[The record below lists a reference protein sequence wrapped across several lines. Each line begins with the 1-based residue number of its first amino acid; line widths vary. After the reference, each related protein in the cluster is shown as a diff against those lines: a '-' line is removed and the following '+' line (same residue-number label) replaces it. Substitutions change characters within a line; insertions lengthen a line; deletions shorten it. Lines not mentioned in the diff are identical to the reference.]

1 MATKKAKK
9 PVKKVAAKKPVVKK
23 KIVAKKPVAKKNLF
37 TPTKLKLLKPVPSDI
52 DIAQAGKLKPILQI
66 AQELGIKES
75 ELELFGPYKAKIKL
89 EILDRLAKRKNGK
102 YIDVTAITPTPLGE
116 GKTTTTVG
124 VSQALGAHLGKKVM
138 TVIRQPS
145 QGPTFGIKGGA
156 AGGGYSQIIPMEDFN
171 LHLTGDIH
179 AITAAHNLCAAA
191 LDARMMHEQL
201 TPDDEKLFN
210 ALCPADKKGARKF
223 SPSMLRRLKKLGIE
237 KTDPNELTPEE
248 RRSFARLDID
258 PNGVSWRRVVDVN
271 DRFLREI
278 MVGMGKD
285 EAGFEHKSGYDIT
298 VASEIMAIL
307 ALTTDLADM
316 RDRLGR
322 MVVAV
327 NRQGA
332 AVTSEDLGV
341 AGALTVLMKD
351 AIKPNL
357 MQTLEGTPAIVHAG
371 PFANIAHGQ
380 SSIIADKIALKL
392 TDYVITESGFGA
404 DIGME
409 KFMDIKCR
417 YSGLIPNV
425 VVLVA
430 TVRALKMHGGGPKV
444 VAGKPLAPE
453 YTDENLDLLQKGL
466 PNMVQHIENALKYGV
481 NVVVAVNSFANDT
494 PAEVEMVRQAALAAG
509 AMDAVVSR
517 HWMEGG
523 KGAIALAEAVVK
535 ACEKPSNFQFLYPL
549 NQPIKTKIETIAR
562 EIYRADG
569 VDYTPEAEAK
579 IELFT
584 KLGFADLPLCMAKT
598 HLSFTDQAAVKGAPR
613 GFRVTISDIRA
624 SVGAGFLYPL
634 LGTMRTMPGLPTRP
648 VFYDVDLD
656 LETGKVVGLF

>member
-1 MATKKAKK
+1 MATKKAT
-9 PVKKVAAKKPVVKK
+9 VKKTVKGTKKAVKK
-23 KIVAKKPVAKKNLF
+23 AAPKKQIKFAYK
-37 TPTKLKLLKPVPSDI
+37 PTKIKLLKPVPSDI
-52 DIAQAGKLKPILQI
+52 DIAQAGKLKPITEI
-66 AQELGIKES
+66 AKELGLKES
-75 ELELFGPYKAKIKL
+75 ELELFGPYKAKVKL
-89 EILDRLAKRKNGK
+89 EVLERLAKRPNGK

-124 VSQALGAHLGKKVM
+124 VSQALGAHLGKKVV

-191 LDARMMHEQL
+191 LDARIMHESKQ
-201 TPDDEKLFN
+201 DDEKLFN
-210 ALCPADKKGARKF
+210 ALCPPDKKGKRTF
-223 SPSMLRRLKKLGIE
+223 SPTMFRRLKKLGIN
-237 KTDPNELTPEE
+237 KKNPADLTPEE
-248 RRSFARLDID
+248 KSRFVRLDID
-258 PNGVSWRRVVDVN
+258 FDGVQWRRVIDIN
-271 DRFLREI
+271 DRMLREI
-278 MVGMGKD
+278 QVGVGKD
-285 EAGFEHKSGYDIT
+285 EVGFEHRSGYDIT

-316 RDRLGR
+316 RERLGR

-327 NRQGA
+327 SRKGE
-332 AVTSEDLGV
+332 AVTAEDLGV

-357 MQTLEGTPAIVHAG
+357 MQTLEGTPAFVHAG

-380 SSIIADKIALKL
+380 SSIISDKIALKL
-392 TDYVITESGFGA
+392 GDYVITESGFGA

-453 YTDENLDLLQKGL
+453 YTDENLDLLRKGL
-466 PNMVQHIENALKYGV
+466 PNMIQHIENALKYGV

-494 PAEVEMVRQAALAAG
+494 PAEVELVRKAALEAG

-523 KGAIALAEAVVK
+523 KGAVALAEAVVK
-535 ACEKPSNFQFLYPL
+535 ACEKPSKFKFLYKL
-549 NQPIKTKIETIAR
+549 DLPIKEKIEIICK

-569 VDYTPEAEAK
+569 VDYSPEAEAK
-579 IELFT
+579 IEQFT
-584 KLGFADLPLCMAKT
+584 KLGFANLPLCMAKT
-598 HLSFTDQAAVKGAPR
+598 HLSFSDKGDLKGAPR
-613 GFRVTISDIRA
+613 GFRVMISDIRA

-656 LETGKVVGLF
+656 LKTGKVLGLF